1 MSSPNI
7 QILLTVLFMVS
18 LGVHS
23 DHSLT
28 ERNPGTQLLN
38 NLLTTNL
45 LGVQVPKV
53 DGKNGPLALVLEN
66 LKITDVHL
74 PGGVIRIKQRDP
86 LVLTLNI
93 DSASL
98 NGTSDLLANY
108 NVLLLQQ
115 TINGLLDV
123 SAEFGL
129 SVDVIPDLENKT
141 LQTENCIIQPLK
153 VKVKVSVL
161 ESILQ
166 FLLDLLT
173 ALLQTTVESTLDDVI
188 CETVIST
195 INNGGNPVFD
205 LFGNVIG

>member
-7 QILLTVLFMVS
+7 PILLTVLFTVS
-18 LGVHS
+18 VGVLS
-23 DHSLT
+23 DYSLT

-53 DGKNGPLALVLEN
+53 NGKNGPLALVLEN
-66 LKITDVHL
+66 LKINDVNL
-74 PGGVIRIKQRDP
+74 PGGVIRIKQRNP
-86 LVLTLNI
+86 LVLTLNV
-93 DSASL
+93 DNASL
-98 NGTSDLLANY
+98 NGTSEFLADY
-108 NVLLLQQ
+108 NALLLQQ
-115 TINGLLDV
+115 TLDGLLDF
-123 SAEFGL
+123 SADFGL
-129 SVDVIPDLENKT
+129 SVDVIPDLESKT
-141 LQTENCIIQPLK
+141 LQTENCKIQPL
-153 VKVKVSVL
+153 KVKVSVL

-188 CETVIST
+188 CDTVTST

-205 LFGNVIG
+205 LFGNVLG

>member
-1 MSSPNI
+1 
-7 QILLTVLFMVS
+7 MVS

-66 LKITDVHL
+66 LKITDVNL

-129 SVDVIPDLENKT
+129 SVDVIPDLESKT